1 MKGKLKVVKK
11 KLSLKKRFANYVRK
25 KSPWILHFGCGGC
38 NGCIL
43 PVVAA
48 LSPRNDIER
57 FGVLMKGSPRHADIL
72 LVEGPVT
79 RKVKSRLVRIY
90 NQIPEP
96 KLVLAIGACTI
107 SQGIFK
113 GCYGLAEPLGKI
125 IPVDV
130 YVPGCPP
137 KPEAVIQ
144 GLIQVLEKLEEK

>member
-1 MKGKLKVVKK
+1 MKK
-11 KLSLKKRFANYVRK
+11 KIPPGKRLSLKKRFRNYVRK

-113 GCYGLAEPLGKI
+113 DCYNVCGPMDKV

-144 GLIQVLEKLEEK
+144 GLLQALEKLEDKD